1 MRRCLTV
8 LLCALFLG
16 LNVFPAAAQDSLP
29 TLAQQI
35 AARDDL
41 SLFQQL
47 LTLGDPSVRAW
58 LENPANRFT
67 VFAPTDAAW
76 QQYFDDFGDSFAA
89 LIRGPN
95 RLDDLLRYHIVP
107 VTVAPQ
113 DIFSVYC
120 TDLGTML
127 PDSRLVLHQEQGALF
142 VNDYQDFGA
151 LGTPIAAANGV
162 LYPVDHVLL
171 RYTLFPQSGDHT
183 PDDVIKPTV
192 VPDPPLYP
200 VGVGADVR
208 TVLEQDGH
216 FSTLLSLLADFPPY
230 QDLVSGD
237 GLYMLV
243 APTDATFE
251 RYFRASGL
259 TLETF
264 RVDYGAA
271 FAAYSLWPGYF
282 FPATFQEYA
291 FYHPSFCSFDLMG
304 STLLEAIGE
313 SSWNMDGVP
322 YTGAVLFARN
332 AVIYVIDGVRLPKP
346 KFMG

>member
-8 LLCALFLG
+8 LLCTLFLG
-16 LNVFPAAAQDSLP
+16 LNAFPAAAQDSLP
-29 TLAQQI
+29 TLAELI

-41 SLFQQL
+41 SVFQQL
-47 LTLGDPSVRAW
+47 LARGDPAIRAW

-76 QQYFDDFGDSFAA
+76 QQYFDDFGDSFEA

-107 VTVAPQ
+107 VIVAPQ

-127 PDSRLVLHQEQGALF
+127 PDSRLVIKQEQPGALV
-142 VNDYQDFGA
+142 VNNYQDFAA
-151 LGTPIAAANGV
+151 LGSPISAANGV

-171 RYTLFPQSGDHT
+171 RHTLFPQSGDHT
-183 PDDVIKPTV
+183 PDDIIKPTV
-192 VPDPPLYP
+192 VPDPALYP
-200 VGVGADVR
+200 VGVGVDAR
-208 TVLEQDGH
+208 TLLEQKGD
-216 FSTLLSLLADFPPY
+216 FTTLLSLLAD
-230 QDLVSGD
+230 QDLAFGD
-237 GLYMLV
+237 GLYMLF
-243 APTDATFE
+243 APTDAAFE
-251 RYFRASGL
+251 HYFRESGL

-264 RVDYGAA
+264 RADYGSA

-282 FPATFQEYA
+282 FPATLQEFA
-291 FYHPSFCSFDLMG
+291 LYHPTFCALDL
-304 STLLEAIGE
+304 IGGAE
-313 SSWNMDGVP
+313 MAGDGDTAWTVDQVP

-332 AVIYVIDGVRLPKP
+332 AVIYVVDGIRLPVK
-346 KFMG
+346 KSVFG